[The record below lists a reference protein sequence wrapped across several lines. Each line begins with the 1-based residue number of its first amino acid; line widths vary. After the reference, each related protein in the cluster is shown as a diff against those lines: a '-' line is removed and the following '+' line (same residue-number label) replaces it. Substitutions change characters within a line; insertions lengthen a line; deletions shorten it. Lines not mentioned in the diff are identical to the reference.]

1 MSSTKSVTV
10 EKTASQQFKNLPKNS
25 TENVNKDFNFN
36 DTTVTSLA
44 SKYKMLQDNLTQVVS
59 ELAEQKKNF
68 KSFRSNQENLQE
80 LIAQKGDQLK
90 DNIESSIQKMDGEI
104 QKSLSH
110 QKAENSRLQQQI
122 TQLNTDN
129 TIIKNQLLAVQ
140 KRIDDI
146 ALQIGQD
153 PLN

>member
-1 MSSTKSVTV
+1 MSIDIGNIPIDT
-10 EKTASQQFKNLPKNS
+10 NS
-25 TENVNKDFNFN
+25 NKEINFN

-44 SKYKMLQDNLTQVVS
+44 TKYKLL
-59 ELAEQKKNF
+59 
-68 KSFRSNQENLQE
+68 QENLNQVVNDLVE
-80 LIAQKGDQLK
+80 QRKQLKNFRTNQDDIQGLIGEKGDQLTE
-90 DNIESSIQKMDGEI
+90 NIESSIQKMDGEI

-140 KRIDDI
+140 KKIEDI
-146 ALQIGQD
+146 SLQIGQEHF
-153 PLN
+153 N

>member
-1 MSSTKSVTV
+1 
-10 EKTASQQFKNLPKNS
+10 
-25 TENVNKDFNFN
+25 
-36 DTTVTSLA
+36 
-44 SKYKMLQDNLTQVVS
+44 
-59 ELAEQKKNF
+59 
-68 KSFRSNQENLQE
+68 
-80 LIAQKGDQLK
+80 
-90 DNIESSIQKMDGEI
+90 MDGEI

>member
-1 MSSTKSVTV
+1 MYIDIGNIPIDT
-10 EKTASQQFKNLPKNS
+10 NL
-25 TENVNKDFNFN
+25 NKEINFN

-44 SKYKMLQDNLTQVVS
+44 TKYKLL
-59 ELAEQKKNF
+59 
-68 KSFRSNQENLQE
+68 QENLNQVVNDLVE
-80 LIAQKGDQLK
+80 QRKQLKNFRTNQDDIQGLIGEKGDQLTE
-90 DNIESSIQKMDGEI
+90 NIESSIQKMDGEI

-140 KRIDDI
+140 KRIEDI
-146 ALQIGQD
+146 SLQIGQEHF
-153 PLN
+153 N

>member
-1 MSSTKSVTV
+1 MSIDIGNIPIDT
-10 EKTASQQFKNLPKNS
+10 NS
-25 TENVNKDFNFN
+25 NKEINFN

-44 SKYKMLQDNLTQVVS
+44 TKYKLL
-59 ELAEQKKNF
+59 
-68 KSFRSNQENLQE
+68 QENLNQVVNDLVE
-80 LIAQKGDQLK
+80 QRKQLKNFRTNQDDIQGLIGEKGDQLTE
-90 DNIESSIQKMDGEI
+90 NIESSIQKMDGEI

-140 KRIDDI
+140 KRIEDI
-146 ALQIGQD
+146 SLQIGQEHF
-153 PLN
+153 N